1 MVYKLDLVHVELDLR
16 ILDLVH
22 VEPILVELNTV
33 DAITSDLIILG
44 LNGKLVLDLILQNQ
58 RCTPILKT
66 SPPPPKTNLVN
77 FNIFWTDLIQSYPKM

>member
-58 RCTPILKT
+58 RCTPILKLCRPY
-66 SPPPPKTNLVN
+66 SVGPKRLPNLS
-77 FNIFWTDLIQSYPKM
+77 QSYH